1 MKVEESQN
9 LSVNMQSYLKMV
21 LIREAELKIGSEFRK
36 KTFQTPIH
44 LAVGQEAIS
53 VGVSNYLLKTDAVF
67 GNHRSHGHYL
77 ALGGSLKDLFSEILG
92 RSSGCSGGKGGSMH
106 IKSPENG
113 LIGTM
118 PIVAST
124 IPIAVGA
131 ALALKSKDS
140 SSVSVAFFG
149 DGATE
154 EGVFHESLNLASI
167 LGLPILFVCE
177 NNQFSSHLH
186 ISERQRSNE
195 TARFAKANNITHK
208 VVDGNSL
215 DAVQAA
221 TAELLGIA
229 RASREPV
236 YLEAKTYR
244 LYGHVGGEVDETI
257 GLNRELDLKVWSL
270 RDPLKLLRKEL
281 LSNGE
286 ISEGA
291 IEKLEIS
298 IRKQVDETW
307 HEALSESYPIADSL
321 LDGVYYE

>member
-195 TARFAKANNITHK
+195 TARFAKANNIIHK

-257 GLNRELDLKVWSL
+257 GLNRELDLKAWSL

-281 LSNGE
+281 LSTGE

>member
-1 MKVEESQN
+1 MKLDESLKYSN
-9 LSVNMQSYLKMV
+9 GVQSYSKMV
-21 LIREAELKIGSEFRK
+21 LIREAELRIGAEFRK
-36 KTFQTPIH
+36 RTFQTPIH

-92 RSSGCSGGKGGSMH
+92 KSNGCSGGRGGSMH

-113 LIGTM
+113 LVGTM

-131 ALALKSKDS
+131 ALALKSRDS
-140 SSVSVAFFG
+140 SSISVAFFG

-167 LGLPILFVCE
+167 LELPILFVCE

-195 TARFAKANNITHK
+195 TARFAQANNIVHK

-215 DAVQAA
+215 EEVQEA
-221 TAELLGIA
+221 TVELLEVA
-229 RASREPV
+229 RTRREPA

-244 LYGHVGGEVDETI
+244 LYGHVGGEIDETI
-257 GLNRELDLKVWSL
+257 GLNRESDLKTWSL
-270 RDPLKLLRKEL
+270 RDPLKLLRNEL
-281 LSNGE
+281 LSSGE
-286 ISEGA
+286 ISESS
-291 IEKLEIS
+291 IEKLENS

-307 HEALSESYPIADSL
+307 QEAILESYPLAESL
-321 LDGVYYE
+321 LDGIYYG

>member
-1 MKVEESQN
+1 MKLEEFRDHSDSVEA
-9 LSVNMQSYLKMV
+9 YLKML
-21 LIREAELKIGSEFRK
+21 LIREAELRIGSEFRK

-44 LAVGQEAIS
+44 LAIGQEAIS

-77 ALGGSLKDLFSEILG
+77 ALGGSLRDLFSEILG

-131 ALALKSKDS
+131 ALALKSRNS
-140 SSVSVAFFG
+140 SSISVAFFG

-167 LGLPILFVCE
+167 LDLPILFVCE

-186 ISERQRSNE
+186 ITERQRSNE
-195 TARFAKANNITHK
+195 TARFAKANNIAHK

-215 DAVQAA
+215 KAVQEA
-221 TAELLGIA
+221 TVELLEVA
-229 RASREPV
+229 RTRREPV

-244 LYGHVGGEVDETI
+244 LYGHVGGEIDETI
-257 GLNRELDLKVWSL
+257 GLNRESDLKAWSL
-270 RDPLKLLRKEL
+270 RDPLKLLRNEL
-281 LSNGE
+281 LRIGE
-286 ISEGA
+286 ISEGS
-291 IEKLEIS
+291 IDKLENS
-298 IRKQVDETW
+298 IRNQVDETW
-307 HEALSESYPIADSL
+307 QEAVLENYPLAGSL
-321 LDGVYYE
+321 LDGIYYE

>member
-1 MKVEESQN
+1 MTLGDFPKHSQ
-9 LSVNMQSYLKMV
+9 LIQSYLKMV
-21 LIREAELKIGSEFRK
+21 LIREAELRIGSEFRN

-53 VGVSNYLLKTDAVF
+53 VGIANNLFKTDAVF

-77 ALGGSLKDLFSEILG
+77 ALDGSLKELFSEILG
-92 RSSGCSGGKGGSMH
+92 KTNGCSGGKGGSMH

-131 ALALKSKDS
+131 ALAIKRRDS
-140 SSVSVAFFG
+140 TSVSVAFFG

-167 LGLPILFVCE
+167 LELPILFVCE

-186 ISERQRSNE
+186 ISERQNSNE
-195 TARFAKANNITHK
+195 TVRFAIANNITHK

-215 DAVQAA
+215 EEVQQASE
-221 TAELLGIA
+221 ELLRIA
-229 RASREPV
+229 RGHRKPV

-244 LYGHVGGEVDETI
+244 LYGHVGGEIDETI
-257 GLNRELDLKVWSL
+257 GLNRELDLKAWSL
-270 RDPLKLLRKEL
+270 RDPLKLLK
-281 LSNGE
+281 
-286 ISEGA
+286 
-291 IEKLEIS
+291 EKLLRSDRISIGSIESIEDS
-298 IRKQVDETW
+298 IRKLVDETW
-307 HEALSESYPIADSL
+307 QEALLESYPLDTSL